1 MFKSPSKTK
10 IKPKIEKKI
19 SPEIPIASSES
30 KQEVPLLYIDIHLDD
45 QDIFRLTIHEG
56 DNP

>member
-10 IKPKIEKKI
+10 IKPKIDKKI
-19 SPEIPIASSES
+19 SPEIPQTSDS